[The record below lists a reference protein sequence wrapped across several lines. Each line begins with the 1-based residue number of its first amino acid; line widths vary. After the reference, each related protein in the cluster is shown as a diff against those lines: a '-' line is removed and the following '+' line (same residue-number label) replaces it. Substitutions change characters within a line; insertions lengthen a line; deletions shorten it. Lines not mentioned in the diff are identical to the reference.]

1 MNIAIRL
8 IATIMTAVA
17 STAAVADVEPQHL
30 TVKPAIDPGP
40 NVFTLRQEW
49 QGSSTIDVFSADDLT
64 YKGNM
69 SAGQA
74 AQMAVSPDGKTV
86 YVASQYLKR
95 IVYGPREVVLQTY
108 DVATLSLLKEIPL
121 VPKLVNTTLSQQVIA
136 GSTDGRYIYVQN
148 ATPATSV
155 SVADLNAGKFTAEIP
170 GPGCFGIFPAL
181 QGSDFTSIC
190 GDGTFA
196 KFTLKAKGDGAD
208 RTQSGKLFDVD
219 KDPLFLHGVRAGKDL
234 IFVSFHGTIYRV
246 NDSDAT
252 PRLVETTSLVQ
263 GLSGNWAPG
272 GYQLLAYN
280 KANDVL
286 FIGMHPDAK
295 DGSHKT
301 PAKEIWAYNLG
312 GKKLLF
318 RSTVDDVIAFNVT
331 DDARPIL
338 YANSLKTLL
347 RYEVDAEAK
356 FALRK
361 TAQAINEA
369 NFSAEV
375 VIRP

>member
-1 MNIAIRL
+1 MNIAIGL
-8 IATIMTAVA
+8 IATIATAVA

-49 QGSSTIDVFSADDLT
+49 QGPSSVDVFSADDLT

-69 SAGQA
+69 SSGMA

-95 IVYGPREVVLQTY
+95 LAYGPAEVILQTY
-108 DVATLSLLKEIPL
+108 DVATLSPLKEIPL
-121 VPKLVNTTLSQQVIA
+121 VPKLINTTAYQQIVA
-136 GSTDGRYIYVQN
+136 QSADGRYIYVQN

-155 SVADLNAGKFTAEIP
+155 TVVDLSAGKVAAEIP
-170 GPGCFGIFPAL
+170 GPGCLGIFPAL
-181 QGSDFTSIC
+181 QGSDFTTIC

-196 KFTLKAKGDGAD
+196 KFTLKAKGAGAD
-208 RTQSGKLFDVD
+208 HMQSGKIFDVD

-252 PRLVETTSLVQ
+252 PRLVETTSLVE

-272 GYQLLAYN
+272 GYQLIAYN

-301 PAKEIWAYNLG
+301 PATEIWAYNLG
-312 GKKLLF
+312 ARKLLF
-318 RSTVDDVIAFNVT
+318 RSTVDNVIGFNVT
-331 DDARPIL
+331 DGARPII
-338 YANSLKTLL
+338 YGNNDKVLL
-347 RYEVDAEAK
+347 RYEVDPEAK

-361 TAQAINEA
+361 TAQAFNEQKY
-369 NFSAEV
+369 SAEV
-375 VIRP
+375 VVRP

>member
-1 MNIAIRL
+1 MNIAIGL
-8 IATIMTAVA
+8 IVSMAIAAA

-30 TVKPAIDPGP
+30 TVKAAIAPGP

-49 QGSSTIDVFSADDLT
+49 QGASTVDVFSADDLT

-69 SAGQA
+69 SGGMA

-95 IVYGPREVVLQTY
+95 IVYGTREVILQTY
-108 DVATLSLLKEIPL
+108 DVATLSPLKEIPL
-121 VPKLVNTTLSQQVIA
+121 VPKLVNTTLYQQIVA
-136 GSTDGRYIYVQN
+136 QSADGRYIFVQN

-155 SVADLNAGKFTAEIP
+155 SVVDLSAGKVAAEIP
-170 GPGCFGIFPAL
+170 GPGCFGIFPAP
-181 QGSDFTSIC
+181 QGSDFTTIC

-196 KFTLKAKGDGAD
+196 KFTLRAKGAGAD
-208 RTQSGKLFDVD
+208 HTQSGKIFDVD

-234 IFVSFHGTIYRV
+234 IFVSYHGMIYRV

-272 GYQLLAYN
+272 GYQLMAYN
-280 KANDVL
+280 KASDVL

-301 PAKEIWAYNLG
+301 PATEIWAYNLG

-318 RSTVDDVIAFNVT
+318 RSAVDAVIGFNVT
-331 DDARPIL
+331 DDARPIIF
-338 YANSLKTLL
+338 ANNEKILL
-347 RYEVDAEAK
+347 RYEVDPEAK
-356 FALRK
+356 FALHK
-361 TAQAINEA
+361 TAQATNKA
-369 NFSAEV
+369 NYSAEV